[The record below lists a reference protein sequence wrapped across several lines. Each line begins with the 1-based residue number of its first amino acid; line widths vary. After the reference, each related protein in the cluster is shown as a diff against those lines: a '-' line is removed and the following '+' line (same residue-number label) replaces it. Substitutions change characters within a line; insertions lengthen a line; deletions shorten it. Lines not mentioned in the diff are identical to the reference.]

1 MNNIDIYFSTKF
13 LDGKEQ
19 MLWIE
24 TSHAP
29 KQWTIHQHIEM
40 ILTTRQSQF
49 DIDSINSLCFH
60 TPLEDP
66 KLPYL
71 FYTNEARLKHNESTF
86 LWNDGDVYIFH
97 AKDKHHDTCS
107 KSFQLQN
114 DLNSTTKLH

>member
-1 MNNIDIYFSTKF
+1 
-13 LDGKEQ
+13 LDGKDHELRQVMHQSDEQ
-19 MLWIE
+19 FIN
-24 TSHAP
+24 
-29 KQWTIHQHIEM
+29 
-40 ILTTRQSQF
+40 ILKRFQTTTQSKF

-71 FYTNEARLKHNESTF
+71 FYTNEARFKHNESTF
-86 LWNDGDVYIFH
+86 LRSDVDVYIFY

-114 DLNSTTKLH
+114 DLNLTTKLH